1 MPRRALL
8 AAVVIALAAGPGL
21 AGCASDEPARE
32 AVFQVQSGLRPDA
45 AGRSCQLHQTDRP
58 TSAYRGGQAS
68 EPTLELPF
76 LAYFTA
82 NGNKPYCDGR
92 PPSGTD
98 RQWAQLYVQ
107 LTGNGAAVRQIL
119 AD

>member
-1 MPRRALL
+1 MLRPALL
-8 AAVVIALAAGPGL
+8 AAGLIALAAGPGL
-21 AGCASDEPARE
+21 AGCAGDGPPRE
-32 AVFQVQSGLRPDA
+32 AVFQAQHGVRPDA
-45 AGRSCQLHQTDRP
+45 AGRSCQLHQTERP
-58 TSAYRGGQAS
+58 TPAYRGGQAS

-82 NGNKPYCDGR
+82 NGNKPYCDGG
-92 PPSGTD
+92 PPNGTD
-98 RQWAQLYVQ
+98 RQWAQLYVK